1 MIQLSAMPTAPGTAS
16 MAEILGNG
24 GADAGDSANFGA
36 LLAVRIGTEPALPA
50 PATAAIP
57 APALPDTGKILPP
70 ALPGAVLPL
79 ARAMPDTRSDAALD
93 SGTEDNAA
101 ERTPL
106 TEAEASMMVAPV
118 QIGPVPQ
125 DVALIEL
132 APLTPAPLASTPQSP
147 VQPGP
152 ALAALAINAPIS
164 PLVHSVLSRTSSSEA
179 ARRPITPRTAQP
191 SDQLPVQ
198 TRPAMSLAPVAPAQ
212 LTAPALPIAFAA
224 ALPLAPAELERT
236 AEPPTRA
243 PTTLRLRAASAANAA
258 QSGTA
263 APIMLAG
270 EPGDAPPLVFTPL
283 RDQTALLREVP
294 VPREGAA
301 SPLGGVP
308 AAEPATTTPA
318 MAPVRPLDFAA
329 LVDRLVMARDAAA
342 PQTVSLA
349 LTHAEFGKISLRFE
363 QDDTGLSVGMTSP
376 DPDFARAVSAAMP
389 PERAG
394 LAEQQH
400 GSGQGSGQGPG
411 AGQSS
416 RHDASGSDLPGQSR
430 GGSNPER
437 RDERGAPR
445 PDPAQTA
452 RHRADKQGRG
462 EIFA

>member
-1 MIQLSAMPTAPGTAS
+1 MIQLSALPTVPGTAN
-16 MAEILGNG
+16 MAEFLGNG
-24 GADAGDSANFGA
+24 GADAGDPANFGA

-70 ALPGAVLPL
+70 ALPRAVLPL
-79 ARAMPDTRSDAALD
+79 AKAMPDTRSDAALD

-132 APLTPAPLASTPQSP
+132 TPLTPPPLASAPQSP

-164 PLVHSVLSRTSSSEA
+164 PLVHPVLSRTASSEA

-191 SDQLPVQ
+191 SDQPPVK
-198 TRPAMSLAPVAPAQ
+198 TRPTISPAPVAPAQ
-212 LTAPALPIAFAA
+212 LTAPALPVLPIAFAA
-224 ALPLAPAELERT
+224 ALPLAPAELVRT
-236 AEPPTRA
+236 AGPLTRA
-243 PTTLRLRAASAANAA
+243 PINLRLRAASSANAA
-258 QSGTA
+258 QNWGA
-263 APIMLAG
+263 APIVLTG
-270 EPGDAPPLVFTPL
+270 KPGDAPALVFEPL
-283 RDQTALLREVP
+283 QGKPALPSNGPLSG
-294 VPREGAA
+294 EGAA
-301 SPLGGVP
+301 SPPTTPQPG
-308 AAEPATTTPA
+308 EPVSTAPA
-318 MAPVRPLDFAA
+318 MAPVRSLDFAA

-363 QDDTGLSVGMTSP
+363 QDDTGLNVGMTSP

-394 LAEQQH
+394 LAEQH
-400 GSGQGSGQGPG
+400 QG
-411 AGQSS
+411 GQSS

>member
-1 MIQLSAMPTAPGTAS
+1 MIQLSALPTVPGTAS
-16 MAEILGNG
+16 MAEFLGNG
-24 GADAGDSANFGA
+24 GADAGESTNFGA
-36 LLAVRIGTEPALPA
+36 LLAVRIGTETVLSA

-70 ALPGAVLPL
+70 ALPYAVLPL
-79 ARAMPDTRSDAALD
+79 ARALPDTRSDAALD

-125 DVALIEL
+125 DVTLIEL
-132 APLTPAPLASTPQSP
+132 APLTPAPLAPAPQSP

-152 ALAALAINAPIS
+152 ALAALATNAPIS
-164 PLVHSVLSRTSSSEA
+164 PLLHSVLSRTASSEA
-179 ARRPITPRTAQP
+179 ARRPITPPTAQS
-191 SDQLPVQ
+191 SDQPPVQ
-198 TRPAMSLAPVAPAQ
+198 TRPAISPAPLAPAQ

-236 AEPPTRA
+236 AEPLTHA
-243 PTTLRLRAASAANAA
+243 PTTLRLRAASSANAA
-258 QSGTA
+258 QNGGA

-270 EPGDAPPLVFTPL
+270 KPGDAPALVFEPL
-283 RDQTALLREVP
+283 QGKPALP
-294 VPREGAA
+294 GNGPFPREGAA
-301 SPLGGVP
+301 SPPTTPQPG
-308 AAEPATTTPA
+308 EPASTAPA
-318 MAPVRPLDFAA
+318 IASVRPLDFAA

-363 QDDTGLSVGMTSP
+363 QDDAGLSVGMTSP
-376 DPDFARAVSAAMP
+376 DPDFVRAVSAAMP

-445 PDPAQTA
+445 PDPAQPA

>member
-1 MIQLSAMPTAPGTAS
+1 
-16 MAEILGNG
+16 
-24 GADAGDSANFGA
+24 
-36 LLAVRIGTEPALPA
+36 
-50 PATAAIP
+50 
-57 APALPDTGKILPP
+57 
-70 ALPGAVLPL
+70 
-79 ARAMPDTRSDAALD
+79 
-93 SGTEDNAA
+93 
-101 ERTPL
+101 
-106 TEAEASMMVAPV
+106 MMVAPV

-125 DVALIEL
+125 DVTLIEL
-132 APLTPAPLASTPQSP
+132 APLTPAPLAPAPQSP

-164 PLVHSVLSRTSSSEA
+164 PLVHSVLSRTASSEA

-191 SDQLPVQ
+191 SDQPPVQ
-198 TRPAMSLAPVAPAQ
+198 SRPAISPAPVAPAQ
-212 LTAPALPIAFAA
+212 LSAPALPVLPIAFAA

-308 AAEPATTTPA
+308 AAEPASTTPA

-411 AGQSS
+411 VGQSS

-430 GGSNPER
+430 GGSTPER

>member
-1 MIQLSAMPTAPGTAS
+1 MIQLSALPTVPGTAS
-16 MAEILGNG
+16 MAEFLGNG
-24 GADAGDSANFGA
+24 GADAGESTNFGV
-36 LLAVRIGTEPALPA
+36 LLAVRIGTETVLSA

-79 ARAMPDTRSDAALD
+79 ATALPDTRSDAALD

-125 DVALIEL
+125 DVALVEL

-164 PLVHSVLSRTSSSEA
+164 PLVHSVLSRTASSEA

-191 SDQLPVQ
+191 SDQPPVQ
-198 TRPAMSLAPVAPAQ
+198 SRPAISPAPVAPAQ
-212 LTAPALPIAFAA
+212 LSAPALPVLPIAFAA

-243 PTTLRLRAASAANAA
+243 PTTLRLRAASAVSAA

-270 EPGDAPPLVFTPL
+270 EPGDVPPLVFKPL
-283 RDQTALLREVP
+283 RDQAALLREVP

-308 AAEPATTTPA
+308 AAEPASTTPA

-389 PERAG
+389 PERTSS
-394 LAEQQH
+394 AEQH
-400 GSGQGSGQGPG
+400 QG
-411 AGQSS
+411 GQSS

-445 PDPAQTA
+445 PDPAQTT